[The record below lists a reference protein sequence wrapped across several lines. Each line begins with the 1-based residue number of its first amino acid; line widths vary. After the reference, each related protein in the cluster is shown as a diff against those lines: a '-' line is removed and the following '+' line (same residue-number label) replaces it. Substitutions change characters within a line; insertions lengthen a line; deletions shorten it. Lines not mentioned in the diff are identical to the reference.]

1 MSFGA
6 CCVKGFKWNGKPEGR
21 IAKIAGGR
29 YDTYV
34 AGNSTKAALLIVA
47 DVFGW
52 STDNVRIMADHF
64 AREANVTV
72 FVPDFFH
79 GDELRRDK
87 FPELTAEEFFAQQ
100 LMPFLGRHP
109 REKREPEVFAVARAL
124 RRELNFP
131 KVAAMGFCY
140 GGWAVMRL
148 AAKPENQPA
157 DEDKDAKPIEG
168 PLVDA
173 ISTAHPSW
181 LTEKDIDQVAVPI
194 QVLAPEFDTIYTPEL
209 KKYTLETVPKN
220 GVALDYLHFPG
231 IVHGALMRGDQTKT
245 SDRLA
250 LVRSN
255 AAAVTFFKTNLDQF
269 E

>member
-1 MSFGA
+1 MSFGP
-6 CCVKGFKWNGKPEGR
+6 CCVKGFKWEGKPEGR

-34 AGNSTKAALLIVA
+34 AGNNTKAAVLIIA

-52 STDNVRIMADHF
+52 SNPNVRLMADHF
-64 AREANVTV
+64 AREADVTV
-72 FVPDFFH
+72 FVPDFFD
-79 GDELRRDK
+79 GDELRRDDY
-87 FPELTAEEFFAQQ
+87 PELTTEEFFAQH
-100 LMPFLGRHP
+100 LIPFVTRQT
-109 REKREPEVFAVARAL
+109 RELREPAVFAVARAL

-131 KVAAMGFCY
+131 KVAAMGYCY

-148 AAKPENQPA
+148 GAKPENQPA

-168 PLVDA
+168 PLVHA

-181 LTEKDIDQVAVPI
+181 LTEKDIDEVVVPL
-194 QVLAPEFDTIYTPEL
+194 QVLAPENDAIYTPEL
-209 KKYTLETVPKN
+209 KKYTIETVPKN

-231 IVHGALMRGDQTKT
+231 IEHGVLMRGDQTKT

-269 E
+269 N